1 MEEHSSTLES
11 PCTHFSNLDW
21 DSSNHSL
28 TNAILVS
35 EAFAFCIFFF
45 LLSLSGN
52 YFAGLEFHLEANR
65 AAGTS
70 SAEPCNRQPVQALVE
85 QMLKKMDKHNCITV
99 PLIYSLSTLQ
109 A

>member
-1 MEEHSSTLES
+1 MKEHSSTLEG

-21 DSSNHSL
+21 DSLNHSL

-35 EAFAFCIFFF
+35 EAFALCIFF

-52 YFAGLEFHLEANR
+52 YFAGLEFHLEAHR
-65 AAGTS
+65 VSGTS
-70 SAEPCNRQPVQALVE
+70 SAEACNRRPVQALVE
-85 QMLKKMDKHNCITV
+85 QMLKKMDKRNCITV
-99 PLIYSLSTLQ
+99 AIIYSLSTLQ